1 MGTYK
6 KKIIIVS
13 YSVLEQ
19 RNKRQRE
26 TNGKLNTRV
35 LQKTFVRSILRL

>member
-26 TNGKLNTRV
+26 TNAKLNTRV